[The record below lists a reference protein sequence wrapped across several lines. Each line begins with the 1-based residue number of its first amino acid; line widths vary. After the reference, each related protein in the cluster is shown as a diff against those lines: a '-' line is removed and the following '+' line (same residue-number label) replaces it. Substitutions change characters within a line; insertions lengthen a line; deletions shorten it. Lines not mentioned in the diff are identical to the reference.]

1 MNEHMSSMDK
11 INVISYQELLKN
23 IEDDENHLLLGN
35 GFNRGLGINTSY
47 KEIFEEMINKR
58 HSLYSDI
65 TTILKECDYDLEV
78 FIGKLIED
86 LNNDFLRK
94 FISNKIKLDFME
106 ATHSIVKKSIKHVF
120 AEENE
125 GIFILL
131 KNFTNYFTLNYDEFL
146 YILLLQYKK
155 SSIKETTIGFP
166 NEIKWIEDDINT
178 SGNNIYEEI
187 KELRNRG
194 TITISN
200 SDSDFESNMSMLR
213 KSHFVQE
220 AIEYGKKNGKN
231 WTQKEINRITEY
243 ILEEENKN
251 RVLSKVEDGF
261 EQLSLIGDDF
271 VFKLDNYEQNLF
283 FLHGAFHIYKDRN
296 TIKKITS
303 KTDKALYSRLEE
315 IINEDRNEI
324 VTVFQTIDKQNVINE
339 NEYLKYC
346 YDKLKTLKGSVVIIG
361 SSLAEND
368 RHIFNSINDSLVEKV
383 YISTFG
389 DEKLTY
395 TKANKYFDKKQI
407 ILFDAKSI
415 SYKL

>member
-1 MNEHMSSMDK
+1 MNKHTISMDK

-23 IEDDENHLLLGN
+23 IEESENHLLLGN

-47 KEIFEEMINKR
+47 KAIFEEMINKR
-58 HSLYSDI
+58 HSLYGDI
-65 TTILKECDYDLEV
+65 TTILKGCNYDLEV

-86 LNNDFLRK
+86 ISNDFLKK

-131 KNFTNYFTLNYDEFL
+131 KNFTNYFTINYDEFL

-155 SSIKETTIGFP
+155 NNVKKVTIGFP
-166 NEIKWIEDDINT
+166 DKIKWIEDDINAK
-178 SGNNIYEEI
+178 GNNIYEEI

-194 TITISN
+194 IVTIRNVN
-200 SDSDFESNMSMLR
+200 SDCESNMSMLP
-213 KSHFVQE
+213 KTHFVE
-220 AIEYGKKNGKN
+220 EVVEYGKKNGKN
-231 WTQKEINRITEY
+231 WTKKEINRITKY
-243 ILEEENKN
+243 ILEEEKN
-251 RVLSKVEDGF
+251 NEVLTKVEDGF
-261 EQLSLIGDDF
+261 EQLALIDDF
-271 VFKLDNYEQNLF
+271 VFKKDKYEQNLF
-283 FLHGAFHIYKDRN
+283 FLHGAFHIYKDKN
-296 TIKKITS
+296 KIKKITS

-315 IINEDRNEI
+315 VINEDRKEI
-324 VTVFQTIDKQNVINE
+324 VTVFQTMDKQNTINE

-346 YDKLKTLKGSVVIIG
+346 YDKLKTLRGSVVIIG

-368 RHIFNSINDSLVEKV
+368 KHIFNSINDSSVEKV

-389 DEKLTY
+389 DERLTY
-395 TKANKYFDKKQI
+395 EKASNYFDKKQI
-407 ILFDAKSI
+407 VLFDAKSI